1 MTRRLMAAAA
11 MGALLGGSVH
21 AGRAQGATT
30 ADGVYTSEQ
39 SAKGKALFEEVCLT
53 CHQPAKFAGAEFT
66 RAYVGKP
73 LSEISATMAEMPQ
86 DNPGS
91 LTAGD
96 FATLIAYFLEMN
108 KYPAG
113 ATPLDGETSALRRIM
128 VSPRP

>member
-1 MTRRLMAAAA
+1 MTRSVLAVAAT
-11 MGALLGGSVH
+11 GVLLVGSVRI
-21 AGRAQGATT
+21 GLAQGPTT
-30 ADGVYTSEQ
+30 ADGVYTSDQ
-39 SAKGKALFEEVCLT
+39 AAKGKALFAEVCLT
-53 CHQPAKFAGAEFT
+53 CHQPAKFTGAEFT

-91 LTAGD
+91 LTAAE

-108 KYPAG
+108 EYPAG
-113 ATPLDGETSALRRIM
+113 AAPLDGETSALRRIM